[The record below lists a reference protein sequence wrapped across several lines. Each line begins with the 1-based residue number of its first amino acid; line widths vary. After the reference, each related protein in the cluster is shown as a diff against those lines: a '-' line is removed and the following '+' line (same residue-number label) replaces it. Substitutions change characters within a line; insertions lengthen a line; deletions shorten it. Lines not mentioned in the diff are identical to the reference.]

1 MPHCPRFCQQKKESC
16 PLKNSTEKIDVSVII
31 AVYNYGKN
39 TESLCDKLKMV
50 LQSTRKS
57 FELIFVDDGSEDET
71 YDILYGLANQ
81 NDQIK
86 VVRMR
91 STFGEASAL
100 EAGLRYSVGDQI
112 IYVSGRVR
120 VNPEGFPALL
130 EQLDHGYDFVVG
142 RRFPRRD
149 SKLNQMISWMF
160 NRMVS
165 GLMKIRLHDINSGVF
180 ASYRSVLQKIS
191 FYSDLYNF
199 IPILASQQGYKV
211 VEKNIEQLP
220 GAFRVS
226 KSPKEYLQRMLDI
239 LTVFFLT
246 RYSKKPIHFMGFL
259 GMIFCIAGLII
270 ELYLFVYRVM
280 MLGPI
285 AGRPLLLLGALLLV
299 IGIQMITIGLLGEMI
314 IFSHAGDIEEYNIE
328 AVVQKSKGDES

>member
-1 MPHCPRFCQQKKESC
+1 M
-16 PLKNSTEKIDVSVII
+16 SVII
-31 AVYNYGKN
+31 ALYNYGDKV
-39 TESLCDKLKMV
+39 ESLCNSLKDIMN
-50 LQSTRKS
+50 STRKTY
-57 FELIFVDDGSEDET
+57 ELVFVDDGSEDQTFE
-71 YDILYGLANQ
+71 ILSNRAKKEE
-81 NDQIK
+81 QIK
-86 VVRMR
+86 VIRMR

-100 EAGLRYSVGDQI
+100 EAGLRHSNGEQL
-112 IYVSGRVR
+112 IYVSGRVC
-120 VNPEGFPALL
+120 VNPERFPELL
-130 EQLDHGYDFVVG
+130 KQLDEGYDFVVG
-142 RRFPRRD
+142 RRYPRRD

-191 FYSDLYNF
+191 FYGDLYNF

-211 VEKNIEQLP
+211 VEKDIEQLP

-226 KSPKEYLQRMLDI
+226 KNPKEYLQRMLDI

-259 GMIFCIAGLII
+259 GMIFCLAGLII
-270 ELYLFVYRVM
+270 EFYLFVYRIL

-328 AVVQKSKGDES
+328 SIIQKSEGDEV